1 MDVSQ
6 NRRPI
11 LCESLETHKVSYF
24 HHQCQTNISKRR
36 DLPFY
41 RCSGERIRNSF
52 CQSVGGTVDLVEFH
66 TSLNVKPPN
75 QPVDPNLHFLRVNEN
90 DPAQLDDGSGGL
102 LGGASGPMTYI
113 EVDSWPNCDR
123 FLPLSRG

>member
-1 MDVSQ
+1 M
-6 NRRPI
+6 N
-11 LCESLETHKVSYF
+11 LLETDKVSYF
-24 HHQCQTNISKRR
+24 HQQCQTNISKRP

-41 RCSGERIRNSF
+41 HCLGERIRNSF

-66 TSLNVKPPN
+66 TSLTVKPPN
-75 QPVDPNLHFLRVNEN
+75 QPVDPNLHFLWVNEN